1 MAAQT
6 IQPRL
11 NDEVDGY
18 RFLGGDPNQE
28 SNWQLLPP
36 TKGAVIDGFRFNGGD
51 PNQEANW
58 SKIEPRGFLS
68 AAAESGV
75 RTLAAAGARLVDEL
89 NPFTLS
95 EQDAAVL
102 YKDDPKGFKRYT
114 EESAAAALQR
124 FAQEQTRRAGEV
136 MQQADPTEV
145 GTLSQRPLSE
155 LEYFTTDT
163 DKAAYLSPT
172 RVAGDVLQSLPTTL
186 ALAVTTYLTKGRAN
200 KASQAAF
207 DSALARGAGQAE
219 AQELARKAAMA
230 EGARTMATVGG
241 LSEGAITAAQQF
253 NDTLDQIDQIPQ
265 AQFDTAPEYQALIQE
280 GFSPEVARAKL
291 SQDIA
296 YQSAI
301 PAGIQTGLISAAGGA
316 YLGKL
321 IGEGGSLLSR
331 TGRGALTEGL
341 TEAPQSAGEQI
352 SQNVAMATLDP
363 TIDPFAGAGEAAA
376 AGFVLGNVT
385 GGAFSGAL
393 GSRQRLQAS
402 ENLKNA
408 KTTGD
413 AAAAADQL
421 SGSLVDL
428 TAAIDAY
435 LAQPQPLQAS
445 PTRAEVPVVEAQPE
459 AQPQAT
465 PTPEAPP
472 ANPLPPSRA
481 YADLTPMEP
490 LAARQ
495 RLAVMR
501 DEAARSGRD
510 TNALVIAQHPDG
522 GGRLAIQRLDATEKD
537 FSYTP
542 ELQGQQREPEPVL
555 TDPVN
560 AFVNEQRRINTPA
573 AQRFV
578 QDFDAGLIRAE
589 EVESLLTQP
598 QGPQEQIEAAA
609 SQATT
614 PEPSTIEVPPVSR
627 PRERPVEGED
637 YIDRPLTEQAIED
650 DTQARLAAL
659 DAPDVEVND
668 SGELVVIE
676 RNLKPEPDAL
686 PRMREVDATERLAQA
701 RPLEEAPS
709 GSIILT
715 NLKLSPDRGDGMIT
729 VNDQGTVRKI
739 KQVDLSELGDNG
751 KLIGQIARIFG
762 KRVVAFEDDTIK
774 ADGFVNTPTPEN
786 IYINKNSQVSPLAV
800 FGHEL
805 LHLIKVDNVDA
816 YKSIARVVAK
826 NFTTE
831 NRAAFRQNYGKGA
844 SLEEFSADLV
854 GNRFQEEQFWQD
866 VFEDI
871 GVSKP
876 EEQRSIIARLSA
888 ALQKAINA
896 FVQVIET
903 GSFVADA
910 FVNDLD
916 SVQQAV
922 RASIGQYAESRRDT
936 AIEFDTNRTDDIDLS
951 QTITPTFSTER
962 TRASDTRKAETY
974 NEQFGIKPYV
984 SEGQLEIP
992 VETKFSVKRQYNER
1006 QQEKG
1011 KKNHPIL
1018 DLPTNKDG
1026 TVTLYYPTT
1035 NDKAREVIRTRK
1047 LKGGT
1052 STSNRIYLTNESEP
1066 QKVAADPGSID
1077 QPVIEANVL
1086 VHVDPNLLEFDQDF
1100 ETGRRDFF
1108 IPIAEGKAFERKLKQ
1123 VKLFTLNR
1131 PREEGISPDTT
1142 LKQITERVT
1151 KAISEFEAMSPREK
1165 RARLTE
1171 AKNVLK
1177 DEHNLTILLRENGK
1191 LEKTRVGD
1199 YGLTYDGK
1207 SVASLG
1213 LGLASAQKINNAQKL
1228 TTCPQSAICEALCL
1242 GETAGQNELYGG
1254 EGQFRQGPRL
1264 SQYLKTEALVLHP
1277 EEFAVRLYKEIETF
1291 RDKKAKEDF
1300 VAAIRLN
1307 VTSDLN
1313 PDTFESIIKAF
1324 PDVQFYD
1331 YTKLATRSIAE
1342 NHHLTYSSTGASQ
1355 VVRGK
1360 TILNP
1365 WSNWDRMT
1373 QRLNR
1378 GQNVAMAFTSK
1389 TAMPKEILDEKTGQR
1404 FEVWNGDNYDARFLD
1419 PKRPDG
1425 MGMVIGLTNKDR
1437 TTKPEDAAEKH
1448 NGFFMDYDPQRDGDT
1463 LVIKDQEKLKNG
1475 GRKVIPLN
1483 KASRQ
1488 RQNIYGQPLLSNWTM
1503 PTDDDPSTW
1512 WETKLFNYQDK
1523 LIDTKRVIKN
1533 IEDTTG
1539 ANLDDGKNPYLK
1551 ETLYYGRTA
1560 RATKDFM
1567 NNELKPLLQTISGYG
1582 ITIPEFEEYLHN
1594 RHAETRNKQI
1604 AKINPAMPDGG
1615 SGIDT
1620 AEARRYLA
1628 ALDPSRKQRLEALA
1642 KQTDSIIKG
1651 TQDLLVASGLE
1662 TQDTVDQWR
1671 KTYPDYVPLMREDLD
1686 WSSNSS
1692 VGSGQG
1698 FDVRGPSSKRAM
1710 GSKANVV
1717 DILANLAMQRER
1729 TIDRAEKTRIGRALF
1744 ALALNQPN
1752 SKFWLAVDPESI
1764 PNIQV
1769 MAQKLQAMGFDPQD
1783 AMNIAKEPKARY
1795 IDSKTGLVTERINSA
1810 LRRRGNVFAIRV
1822 DGKDR
1827 FVFFNE
1833 NDPRAKRMVQGL
1845 KNLDAPKLEDILSW
1859 SAVVTRYF
1867 SAINTQYNP
1876 FFGAYNFL
1884 RDVQGGVINLTS
1896 TPIANRKTQVLT
1908 DSLRALRGIYT
1919 SLRAERDG
1927 LPTPNDSW
1935 SKLFVEFQEMG
1946 AQTGYKDVFID
1957 SEERARG
1964 LEKELNQ
1971 MTASTFKRPGRY
1983 LMGWLSDFNDTMENA
1998 VRLAAYKAAKDA
2010 NLTTERS
2017 AYIAKNLTV
2026 NFNKKGMKSAQA
2038 GALYAFFN
2046 ASVQGTARLYE
2057 TLEGPAGRKILG
2069 GGFLLGVMQAYLLHA
2084 AGFDEDEPPAYIRE
2098 RNIVIPTGEN
2108 TYVAWPMPLGF
2119 NYIPNVGRLL
2129 GELAISGG
2137 KNAGEKFVDLIGGFL
2152 EAFSPI
2158 GNSGLSLQTLA
2169 PTPLD
2174 PLVALAENRDWTGKP
2189 IFKENRSSL
2198 DPEPGFTRTKE
2209 TASAF
2214 SKGLTKYLNLASGGT
2229 MYRPG
2234 MIDVTPDQIDY
2245 LIGTAFG
2252 GVGREALKISQAIQ
2266 SAQTGEELPPYKQPF
2281 VGRFYGRTD
2290 SQAANSGRFYK
2301 NLTLLNEHENEI
2313 KGLQKEGKSASAY
2326 IQANPEARF
2335 FQYANRVERDL
2346 RELKRRRRELVERGQ
2361 SKESVK
2367 QVETRINELMLQ
2379 FNERVGALQK

>member
-1 MAAQT
+1 M
-6 IQPRL
+6 
-11 NDEVDGY
+11 
-18 RFLGGDPNQE
+18 
-28 SNWQLLPP
+28 
-36 TKGAVIDGFRFNGGD
+36 
-51 PNQEANW
+51 
-58 SKIEPRGFLS
+58 
-68 AAAESGV
+68 
-75 RTLAAAGARLVDEL
+75 
-89 NPFTLS
+89 
-95 EQDAAVL
+95 
-102 YKDDPKGFKRYT
+102 
-114 EESAAAALQR
+114 
-124 FAQEQTRRAGEV
+124 
-136 MQQADPTEV
+136 
-145 GTLSQRPLSE
+145 
-155 LEYFTTDT
+155 
-163 DKAAYLSPT
+163 
-172 RVAGDVLQSLPTTL
+172 
-186 ALAVTTYLTKGRAN
+186 
-200 KASQAAF
+200 
-207 DSALARGAGQAE
+207 
-219 AQELARKAAMA
+219 
-230 EGARTMATVGG
+230 
-241 LSEGAITAAQQF
+241 
-253 NDTLDQIDQIPQ
+253 
-265 AQFDTAPEYQALIQE
+265 
-280 GFSPEVARAKL
+280 
-291 SQDIA
+291 
-296 YQSAI
+296 
-301 PAGIQTGLISAAGGA
+301 
-316 YLGKL
+316 
-321 IGEGGSLLSR
+321 
-331 TGRGALTEGL
+331 
-341 TEAPQSAGEQI
+341 
-352 SQNVAMATLDP
+352 
-363 TIDPFAGAGEAAA
+363 
-376 AGFVLGNVT
+376 
-385 GGAFSGAL
+385 
-393 GSRQRLQAS
+393 
-402 ENLKNA
+402 
-408 KTTGD
+408 
-413 AAAAADQL
+413 
-421 SGSLVDL
+421 
-428 TAAIDAY
+428 
-435 LAQPQPLQAS
+435 
-445 PTRAEVPVVEAQPE
+445 
-459 AQPQAT
+459 
-465 PTPEAPP
+465 
-472 ANPLPPSRA
+472 
-481 YADLTPMEP
+481 
-490 LAARQ
+490 
-495 RLAVMR
+495 
-501 DEAARSGRD
+501 
-510 TNALVIAQHPDG
+510 
-522 GGRLAIQRLDATEKD
+522 
-537 FSYTP
+537 
-542 ELQGQQREPEPVL
+542 
-555 TDPVN
+555 
-560 AFVNEQRRINTPA
+560 
-573 AQRFV
+573 
-578 QDFDAGLIRAE
+578 
-589 EVESLLTQP
+589 
-598 QGPQEQIEAAA
+598 
-609 SQATT
+609 
-614 PEPSTIEVPPVSR
+614 
-627 PRERPVEGED
+627 
-637 YIDRPLTEQAIED
+637 
-650 DTQARLAAL
+650 
-659 DAPDVEVND
+659 
-668 SGELVVIE
+668 
-676 RNLKPEPDAL
+676 
-686 PRMREVDATERLAQA
+686 
-701 RPLEEAPS
+701 
-709 GSIILT
+709 
-715 NLKLSPDRGDGMIT
+715 
-729 VNDQGTVRKI
+729 
-739 KQVDLSELGDNG
+739 
-751 KLIGQIARIFG
+751 
-762 KRVVAFEDDTIK
+762 
-774 ADGFVNTPTPEN
+774 
-786 IYINKNSQVSPLAV
+786 
-800 FGHEL
+800 
-805 LHLIKVDNVDA
+805 
-816 YKSIARVVAK
+816 
-826 NFTTE
+826 
-831 NRAAFRQNYGKGA
+831 
-844 SLEEFSADLV
+844 
-854 GNRFQEEQFWQD
+854 
-866 VFEDI
+866 
-871 GVSKP
+871 
-876 EEQRSIIARLSA
+876 
-888 ALQKAINA
+888 
-896 FVQVIET
+896 IET

-936 AIEFDTNRTDDIDLS
+936 AIEFDANRTDDIDLS

-1475 GRKVIPLN
+1475 GRKVIPLT

-1628 ALDPSRKQRLEALA
+1628 ALEPSRKQRLEALA

-1662 TQDTVDQWR
+1662 TQDTVNQWR

-1783 AMNIAKEPKARY
+1783 AINIAKEPKARY
-1795 IDSKTGLVTERINSA
+1795 FDSKTGFVTERINPA
-1810 LRRRGNVFAIRV
+1810 LRNRPDVFAVRV
-1822 DGKDR
+1822 DGKDK
-1827 FVFFNE
+1827 FVFFNA
-1833 NDPRAKRMVQGL
+1833 NDPRADRMVRAL
-1845 KNLDAPKLEDILSW
+1845 KNLDAPKLEGVLSW
-1859 SAVVTRYF
+1859 SAPVTRYF
-1867 SAINTQYNP
+1867 AAINTQYNP

-1884 RDVQGGVINLTS
+1884 RDLQGGVINLTS

-1908 DSLRALRGIYT
+1908 DSLRALRGIYA

-1927 LPTPNDSW
+1927 RPAPNSSW
-1935 SKLFVEFQEMG
+1935 STLWAEFQDMG
-1946 AQTGYKDVFID
+1946 AQTGYRDVFID
-1957 SEERARG
+1957 AEERAKG

-1971 MTASTFKRPGRY
+1971 MRDGVLKKPGRY
-1983 LMGWLSDFNDTMENA
+1983 VMGWLNDFNDTMENA
-1998 VRLAAYKAAKDA
+1998 VRLAAYKAAKDTKIS
-2010 NLTTERS
+2010 NEKS
-2017 AYIAKNLTV
+2017 AFYAKNLTV
-2026 NFNKKGMKSAQA
+2026 NFNKKGNKSAQV

-2046 ASVQGTARLYE
+2046 ASIQGTARLYE
-2057 TLEGPAGRKILG
+2057 TLEGPAGKTILG
-2069 GGFLLGVMQAYLLHA
+2069 GGFLLGVMQAYLLDA
-2084 AGFDEDEPPAYIRE
+2084 YGFDEDEPPSFIRE
-2098 RNIVIPTGEN
+2098 RNLVIPTGKN
-2108 TYVAWPMPLGF
+2108 TYLAWPLPLGF
-2119 NYIPNVGRLL
+2119 NYIPNVGRVL

-2137 KNAGEKFVDLIGGFL
+2137 KNAGEKFVDLLGGFV
-2152 EAFSPI
+2152 EAFSPV
-2158 GNSGLSLQTLA
+2158 GNSGLSVQTIA

-2174 PLVALAENRDWTGKP
+2174 PLVALKENRDWTGKP

-2198 DPEPGFTRTKE
+2198 DPVPGFARTKE

-2234 MIDVTPDQIDY
+2234 LIDMTPDQIDY

-2252 GVGREALKISQAIQ
+2252 GVGREALKIAQAVE

-2290 SQAANSGRFYK
+2290 SQAANSTRFYK
-2301 NLTLLNEHENEI
+2301 LLTLLNEHENEI
-2313 KGLQKEGKSASAY
+2313 KGLQKEGKSASSY
-2326 IQANPEARF
+2326 IQANPEARL

-2346 RELKRRRRELVERGQ
+2346 QELKRRRRDLVEKGGD
-2361 SKESVK
+2361 KESVK
-2367 QVETRINELMLQ
+2367 QVETRISTLMMQ
-2379 FNERVGALQK
+2379 FNERVESLQNEVLE